1 MARSV
6 SSSGLSRRSKPRISA
21 PICRVSGTTSI
32 RLLAMTSMTHSF
44 AGAVVGVSLGRESL
58 AGNMAIGLGMREL
71 GMLDL
76 AARQGG
82 KDFLHQETCRLRA
95 QFHCYPFAAPLRLID
110 EIDAEGMIERR
121 MERMVVIDVGGVD
134 AHPSVRSLGAAHE
147 LRFLDD
153 I

>member
-1 MARSV
+1 M
-6 SSSGLSRRSKPRISA
+6 
-21 PICRVSGTTSI
+21 
-32 RLLAMTSMTHSF
+32 
-44 AGAVVGVSLGRESL
+44 VGVSLGRESL

-71 GMLDL
+71 GMRDLAMLEL